1 MGIFAL
7 QESFDGGD
15 LTKQGPAPRAIDPSP
30 PEGIANLREQG
41 RQPGKINALMGRRSF
56 RGHLDGAD
64 QNGPDRDGAGG
75 GRAGSFAGGE
85 GGTGHFRGPEGPG
98 RFGGEYHGSR
108 CRADGRCGDRRCRDE
123 DFENWR
129 CGERH

>member
-15 LTKQGPAPRAIDPSP
+15 LTKQGPAPRAIDPHP

-41 RQPGKINALMGRRSF
+41 RQLGKINALMGRSF
-56 RGHLDGAD
+56 RGHLDRAD
-64 QNGPDRDGAGG
+64 QDGAGG

-85 GGTGHFRGPEGPG
+85 GGTGHFRGPERPG

-108 CRADGRCGDRRCRDE
+108 CRADECCGDRRCRDGG
-123 DFENWR
+123 FENWR